1 MSTTKKS
8 KDAAIL
14 GMLIAVTVVLQILSY
29 VIPPIGGFSL
39 SLVLIPIVLAAVLYG
54 AKYAA
59 IVGFAFGVVAA
70 VASIFGLDAGGH
82 ILFQSS
88 PLLTILV
95 CLIKGTAA
103 GFFSALVSK
112 LFKNQ
117 YLSVIFAAITAPIIN
132 TGIFIAFTTLFMK
145 EGLATLAGGSNLVYS
160 LITGVILINFVI
172 EMAIDIFL
180 SPVVLRVVKGFK
192 H

>member
-54 AKYAA
+54 PKYAA

-103 GFFSALVSK
+103 GFFSAVVSK

-117 YLSVIFAAITAPIIN
+117 YLSVIFAAITAPITN

>member
-1 MSTTKKS
+1 MSTKKS
-8 KDAAIL
+8 KDVAVL
-14 GMLIAVTVVLQILSY
+14 GMFVAITVVLQILSY

-39 SLVLIPIVLAAVLYG
+39 SLVLIPIVLSAVIYG
-54 AKYAA
+54 PKYAS
-59 IVGFAFGVVAA
+59 IVGFSFGIIAA

-88 PLLTILV
+88 PILTILV
-95 CLIKGTAA
+95 CLIKGAAA
-103 GFFSALVSK
+103 GFFSSLVSK

-132 TGIFIAFTTLFMK
+132 TGIFIAFTTIFMQK
-145 EGLATLAGGSNLVYS
+145 GLATLAGGSNLIYS

-172 EMAIDIFL
+172 EMVIDIVL
-180 SPVVLRVVKGFK
+180 SPVVLRVTKTFNK
-192 H
+192 N